1 MASPSRRRALLP
13 WLRGALLV
21 ALTVSTATGF
31 GQPAASPPV
40 SSPPVSSP
48 PAGAPAQSQAPSA
61 APQAAPAGRA
71 HSLKSIEAASRRL
84 TDAPASLWEHLA
96 AGRYA
101 EALPLL
107 LALESRWAMDPLY
120 NSLLAETAL
129 AARRYGEA
137 TLALER
143 LVLLEPRNAGAWLDL
158 AVASE
163 AMGDADTARRALDTL
178 EREFTVPPG
187 IRLVMLSLRGKL
199 AASTAA
205 PARLR
210 FRAALLFGYDS
221 NANGGL
227 AVNSI
232 VLTPPEGSIELPVD
246 QAFLPR
252 PSNLWLGSVD
262 ATGRWQTG
270 WGPVEARLRLSG
282 KRYSSEPNYD
292 TNDVAVTVAGSIANS
307 DQAFWVAEWR
317 RLNMG
322 NSLLVLDIPRL
333 WAVRDLPVEVAG
345 FQPSLGVELEGRRY
359 QDALSI
365 YDARILWLV
374 AGVRRTLWGGFL
386 NPPPAEE

>member
-1 MASPSRRRALLP
+1 
-13 WLRGALLV
+13 
-21 ALTVSTATGF
+21 
-31 GQPAASPPV
+31 
-40 SSPPVSSP
+40 
-48 PAGAPAQSQAPSA
+48 
-61 APQAAPAGRA
+61 
-71 HSLKSIEAASRRL
+71 
-84 TDAPASLWEHLA
+84 
-96 AGRYA
+96 
-101 EALPLL
+101 
-107 LALESRWAMDPLY
+107 
-120 NSLLAETAL
+120 
-129 AARRYGEA
+129 
-137 TLALER
+137 
-143 LVLLEPRNAGAWLDL
+143 
-158 AVASE
+158 
-163 AMGDADTARRALDTL
+163 
-178 EREFTVPPG
+178 
-187 IRLVMLSLRGKL
+187 MLSLRGKL

-322 NSLLVLDIPRL
+322 SSLLVLDIPRL

-345 FQPSLGVELEGRRY
+345 FQPSLGVEFEGRRY

-386 NPPPAEE
+386 NGMVRLGDDRGPADRPGGDAARVELAALWQGSVAQDLELSASLVLARTRDDDGYSPLIEDGARRVVGRSTARAELAWRLRDGWYALAWAERTRQVSNIDLFELRQTVVMTGLRYQLN